1 MQMSTHYDVII
12 IGLGAMGST
21 AAYQLAKKGQRVLGL
36 EQYGPAHD
44 LGSSH
49 GGSRIIRQ
57 SYFEDP
63 AYVPL
68 LLRAYE
74 LWNEIERESGQE
86 ILTVTGGLMM
96 GPPDSLTVSGSIES
110 SKQWNLAYEI
120 LEAKDI
126 YKRFPAFTPSPA
138 TVALYEER
146 AGFVRPE
153 ASVYTHLLQAEK
165 YGAELHFFEEV
176 VSWEAHPSGE
186 GVRVVTAN
194 GIYEAG
200 KIIISA
206 GAWAPGLLRDL
217 GVSLQVERHVQMFFE
232 PTQGIDVFSVGKQP
246 IYIWEADDYV
256 QLYGFPSFGLKA
268 EGAKVAFFRK
278 GTACTPETIDRNIYE
293 DEVNMMRHYLS
304 QGIPQLNGRFLQGKT
319 CMYTNTPDEHFV
331 ISLHPEY
338 PQIAIAA
345 GFSGH
350 GFKFASVVGEIL
362 ADLVIEGKTNHSIDL
377 FTPQRFA
384 TNKIV

>member
-1 MQMSTHYDVII
+1 MSAKYDVIV

-21 AAYQLAKKGQRVLGL
+21 AAYQLAKRGQRVLGL
-36 EQYGPAHD
+36 EQFGPAHD
-44 LGSSH
+44 QGSSH

-74 LWNEIERESGQE
+74 LWDEIERESGEE

-110 SKQWNLAYEI
+110 SKQWNLAYEV
-120 LEAKDI
+120 LEAADI
-126 YKRFPAFTPSPA
+126 RRRFPVFNPSPNSI
-138 TVALYEER
+138 ALYEEK

-153 ASVYTHLLQAEK
+153 LSVYTHLLHAEK
-165 YGAELHFFEEV
+165 YGAVLRFFESV
-176 VSWEAHPSGE
+176 QSWEAHPSGE
-186 GVRVVTAN
+186 GVRVVTN
-194 GIYEAG
+194 CGTYEAG

-206 GAWAPGLLRDL
+206 GAWAPQILKDL
-217 GVSLQVERHVQMFFE
+217 GISLQVERHIQMFFE
-232 PTQGIDVFSVGKQP
+232 PTGGIEPFRVGKQP
-246 IYIWEADDYV
+246 IYIWEADDNV
-256 QLYGFPSFGLKA
+256 QLYGFPSFGIGA

-278 GTACTPETIDRNIYE
+278 GKQCTPETIDRNVYDYE
-293 DEVNMMRHYLS
+293 VEMIREYLA
-304 QGIPQLNGRFLQGKT
+304 QGLPQLNGRFLQGKT

-331 ISLHPEY
+331 ISAHPDY
-338 PQIAIAA
+338 PQVAVAA

-362 ADLVIEGKTNHSIDL
+362 ADLVIDGKTNHPIDL
-377 FTPQRFA
+377 FSPQRFA
-384 TNKIV
+384 YK

>member
-1 MQMSTHYDVII
+1 MSNHYDVII

-21 AAYQLAKKGQRVLGL
+21 AAYQLAKRGQRVLGL
-36 EQYGPAHD
+36 EQFGPAHNQ
-44 LGSSH
+44 GSSH

-74 LWNEIERESGQE
+74 LWDEIERESGEE

-110 SKQWNLAYEI
+110 SKQWNLAYEV
-120 LEAKDI
+120 LEANDI
-126 YKRFPAFTPSPA
+126 RRRFPVFNPSPN
-138 TVALYEER
+138 TIALYEEK

-153 ASVYTHLLQAEK
+153 LSVYTHLLQAEK
-165 YGAELHFFEEV
+165 HGAELRFFEAV
-176 VSWEAHPSGE
+176 QSWEAHPSGE

-194 GIYEAG
+194 GTYEAG

-206 GAWAPGLLRDL
+206 GAWAPQLLREL
-217 GVSLQVERHVQMFFE
+217 GVNLQVERHIQMFFE
-232 PTQGIDVFSVGKQP
+232 PTGGIEPFRVGKQP

-256 QLYGFPSFGLKA
+256 QLYGFPSFGLGP

-278 GTACTPETIDRNIYE
+278 GKPCTPETIDRNVYD
-293 DEVNMMRHYLS
+293 DEVELIREYLA
-304 QGIPQLNGRFLQGKT
+304 QGLPQLNGRFLQGKT

-331 ISLHPEY
+331 ISTHPNH
-338 PQIAIAA
+338 PQVAVAA

-362 ADLVIEGKTNHSIDL
+362 ADLVIDGQTNHPINL
-377 FTPQRFA
+377 FRPQRF
-384 TNKIV
+384 VYQ

>member
-1 MQMSTHYDVII
+1 MSKIYDVII

-21 AAYQLAKKGQRVLGL
+21 AAYQLAKRGQRVLGL
-36 EQYGPAHD
+36 EQFGPAHD
-44 LGSSH
+44 QGSSH

-74 LWNEIERESGQE
+74 LWDEIERESGEE

-110 SKQWNLAYEI
+110 AKQWNLAYEV
-120 LEAKDI
+120 LEANDI
-126 YKRFPAFTPSPA
+126 RRRFPLFNPSDN
-138 TVALYEER
+138 TLALYEAK

-153 ASVYTHLLQAEK
+153 LSVYSHLLQAEK
-165 YGAELHFFEEV
+165 HGADLRFFEAV
-176 VSWEAHPSGE
+176 QSWEAHPSGE

-194 GIYEAG
+194 GTYEAG

-206 GAWAPGLLRDL
+206 GAWAPQLLNDL
-217 GVSLQVERHVQMFFE
+217 GVSLQVERHIQMFFE
-232 PTQGIDVFSVGKQP
+232 PTGGIEPFRVGKQP
-246 IYIWEADDYV
+246 IYIWEAEDNV
-256 QLYGFPSFGLKA
+256 QLYGFPSSALGA

-278 GTACTPETIDRNIYE
+278 GKPCTPDSIDRNVYD
-293 DEVNMMRHYLS
+293 DEVEMMRSYLA
-304 QGIPQLNGRFLQGKT
+304 QGIPKLNGRFLQGKT

-331 ISLHPEY
+331 ISAHPAH
-338 PQIAIAA
+338 PQVTVAA

-350 GFKFASVVGEIL
+350 GFKFASVVGEVL
-362 ADLVIEGKTNHSIDL
+362 ADLVINGQTSHPIDL
-377 FTPQRFA
+377 FKPQRF
-384 TNKIV
+384 IYQ